1 MRKYLSLILAIAVF
15 CSCDTI
21 SSIVHD
27 DEVVAKVGKH
37 KLYKSELAAYIPEFA
52 SPDDSVNLAMQY
64 INSWATEYLYMEVAS
79 EQLSKTEM
87 DVTAELEDYRRSLL
101 KYRYEQRYVNDRLD
115 TLITQQQIQK
125 YYNDNKQNFE
135 LERPI
140 MKVRFI
146 DIMKGAPNKDII
158 LKKMSSPDY
167 EDVGFADSLARS
179 AALRYWDNSEQ
190 WIDAVVLAKEF
201 GMDYESMLKH
211 LNGDFI
217 KVESDD
223 RPDLMA
229 AYICEMQ
236 IDGVAPVEYCEE
248 KIRDFILSARK
259 HQLLADLEQDLLTN
273 ALSHKNLVI
282 Y

>member
-1 MRKYLSLILAIAVF
+1 MRRFLSLILALAAL
-15 CSCDTI
+15 CSCNTI

-37 KLYKSELAAYIPEFA
+37 KLYKSELADYIPEFA
-52 SPDDSVNLAMQY
+52 SPDDSANLAMQY
-64 INSWATEYLYMEVAS
+64 INSWATELLYMDVAS
-79 EQLSKTEM
+79 QQLSKAEM
-87 DVTAELEDYRRSLL
+87 DVTAELEDYRKSLL

-125 YYNDNKQNFE
+125 YYTDNKHIFE

-146 DIMKGAPNKDII
+146 DIMKGAQNKDLI
-158 LKKMSSPDY
+158 LKKMGSQDY
-167 EDVGFADSLARS
+167 EDIGLADSLARS
-179 AALRYWDNSEQ
+179 AALRYWDCSDQ
-190 WIDAVVLAKEF
+190 WVDAVVLAKEF

-211 LNGDFI
+211 LKGDFI
-217 KVESDD
+217 IVESDD

-236 IDGVAPVEYCEE
+236 IAGVAPVEYCED
-248 KIRDFILSARK
+248 KIRNYILSARK
-259 HQLLADLEQDLLTN
+259 HQLIAGLEQDLLTD

>member
-1 MRKYLSLILAIAVF
+1 MRKFLSLITVLAAL
-15 CSCDTI
+15 CSCNTI

-37 KLYKSELAAYIPEFA
+37 KLYKSELADYIPEFA
-52 SPDDSVNLAMQY
+52 SPEDSANLAMQY
-64 INSWATEYLYMEVAS
+64 INSWATELLYMEVAS
-79 EQLSKTEM
+79 QQLSKMEM

-115 TLITQQQIQK
+115 TLITPQQIQK
-125 YYNDNKQNFE
+125 YYADNKQNFE

-146 DIMKGAPNKDII
+146 DIMKGAPNKDLI
-158 LKKMSSPDY
+158 LKKMSSSDY
-167 EDVGFADSLARS
+167 EDVGLADSLARA
-179 AALRYWDNSEQ
+179 AALRYWDSSEQ
-190 WIDAVVLAKEF
+190 WVDAVVLAKEF

-211 LNGDFI
+211 LKGDFI
-217 KVESDD
+217 IVDSDD

-229 AYICEMQ
+229 AYVCEMQ
-236 IDGVAPVEYCEE
+236 VAGVAPVEYCEG
-248 KIRDFILSARK
+248 KIRNYILSARK
-259 HQLLADLEQDLLTN
+259 HQLIADLEQDLLTD